1 MDQRTMMSDPNKTFP
16 AADGWRTWLGGGCPV
31 PRNARVE
38 VALRYAGNR
47 VGPAQSF
54 RWHHEQYHAYG
65 ADDVVAYRLVDDQTE
80 PG

>member
-1 MDQRTMMSDPNKTFP
+1 M
-16 AADGWRTWLGGGCPV
+16 
-31 PRNARVE
+31 
-38 VALRYAGNR
+38 ALRYAGNR